1 MSSLLADGAAM
12 KDSEDTRDGRPKGEY
27 VRYITLSVIV
37 MFHLHN
43 SLAFTEHV
51 FFVLEYINQ
60 FRSKENRKCTS
71 CLLSQYV
78 LY

>member
-1 MSSLLADGAAM
+1 MIPWSERSMSSLLADGAAM

-37 MFHLHN
+37 IFHLHN

-51 FFVLEYINQ
+51 F
-60 FRSKENRKCTS
+60 CTRIYQS
-71 CLLSQYV
+71 VS
-78 LY
+78 